1 MRNAMKRTSLL
12 LLAISLLTFVCC
24 VPACGAER
32 IVPYRQAPEPL
43 LWPSEPP
50 EGVPFTQSKELAGVL
65 FTGVHSDYRAADTWY
80 PCWAADGNLYSP
92 WTDGV
97 TDGMRSGSG
106 GKNAT
111 TGQAV
116 MIGDDPLNLTIKA
129 LGTTKGDPSP
139 YQGRYPCGSLVYD
152 GVWYYST
159 YCLAPAGSVEHDGMR
174 WNWPVLGPTVGFRY
188 STDYGKTWT
197 DTPHTP
203 ANPLFPEPAEF
214 MGPVK
219 IGSPKFVDFGKNMEH
234 SPDGKAYLVGYG
246 AVKDD
251 PQPRYANLSWISGDQ
266 IYLTRVVPSI
276 DNINDESKYEY
287 YAGRDDNGNPLWS
300 WDYED
305 IEPLLEWNNNMGC
318 VTVTY
323 NAPLKKYLMCV
334 TDGWP
339 TVAKMNSYILEA
351 DALTGP
357 WRLVTYM
364 KAFGEQGYFLNF
376 PSKFISDDG
385 RTLWLCYSGN
395 FSQGWNNI
403 HFKALPKGSR
413 YGLVLQEVKLLTP
426 EQVRRYRQPSKE
438 SQDDPLRSDKN
449 LARKATV
456 TVTSVYDG
464 YTAEAA
470 IDGVVDG
477 FPQDTSA
484 EWAAREETT
493 GAMIRLSWDEPQTV
507 GRIWLFD
514 RPNTSVDQVTAGRLV
529 FSDGTTL
536 PVGPLP
542 DDATAAREVTF
553 NPKTINWLTF
563 IVTEVKPKTQNA
575 GVSELAV
582 FTD

>member
-1 MRNAMKRTSLL
+1 MKWTSALIA
-12 LLAISLLTFVCC
+12 LAAAVASIGSAAEQRLVDA
-24 VPACGAER
+24 PPHGAQ
-32 IVPYRQAPEPL
+32 V
-43 LWPSEPP
+43 WPSQPP
-50 EGVPFTQSKELAGVL
+50 RDCPFKPSAELTGIY
-65 FTGVHSDYRAADTWY
+65 FTGRHSDYRCGDTWY
-80 PCWAADGNLYSP
+80 PSWASDGNLYSP
-92 WTDGV
+92 WTDGR
-97 TDGMRSGSG
+97 TDGVSCSSGA
-106 GKNAT
+106 GKKAQT
-111 TGQAV
+111 AHAV
-116 MIGDDPLNLTIKA
+116 MIGDDPLSLTIKNVSPPHTASA
-129 LGTTKGDPSP
+129 LP
-139 YQGRYPCGSLVYD
+139 YQGRYPCGSLVYN
-152 GVWYYST
+152 GVWYYGT
-159 YCLAPAGSVEHDGMR
+159 YCLGPAGRVEHDGMT
-174 WNWPVLGPTVGFRY
+174 WNWPVLGPMPGFRI
-188 STDYGKTWT
+188 STDYGKTWI
-197 DTPHTP
+197 PSP
-203 ANPLFPEPAEF
+203 LSPSKPLFPEPKKF
-214 MGPVK
+214 LGPVK
-219 IGSPKFVDFGKNMEH
+219 MGAPHFVDFGRNMQH
-234 SPDGKAYLVGYG
+234 SPDGKAYLVAMG
-246 AVKDD
+246 AEPDD
-251 PQPRYANLSWISGDQ
+251 PKPRYANLSWISADQ
-266 IYLTRVVPSI
+266 VYLARVRPSI
-276 DNINDESKYEY
+276 ENINDITKYEFF
-287 YAGRDDNGNPLWS
+287 AGHDGSGRPRWTHDFAR
-300 WDYED
+300 
-305 IEPLLEWNNNMGC
+305 IKPLLDWNNNMGC

-323 NAPLKKYLMCV
+323 DAPLKKYLMCV

-449 LARKATV
+449 LARKTTV

-553 NPKTINWLTF
+553 DPKTINWLTF

-575 GVSELAV
+575 GLSELAV